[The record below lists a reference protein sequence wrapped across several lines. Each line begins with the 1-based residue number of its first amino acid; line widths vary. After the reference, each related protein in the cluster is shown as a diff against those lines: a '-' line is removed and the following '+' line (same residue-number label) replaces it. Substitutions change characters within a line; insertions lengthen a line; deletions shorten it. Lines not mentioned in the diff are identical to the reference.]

1 MKEKV
6 ITHPGIIRSIATD
19 KAQVTILVNSGCASC
34 QVKGACN
41 VSEMDEKIIEVSLP
55 MGNTYVKGDQVVIE
69 MAQSLGTWA
78 VLFGYVFPFFVVFL
92 SLIILSSMQLDQGIT
107 GLVSLG
113 LLLPYYLL
121 LYAMRGTMKKHF
133 SYRIQ

>member
-6 ITHPGIIRSIATD
+6 ITHPGIIRSIAAG
-19 KAQVTILVNSGCASC
+19 KAQVTIIVNSGCASC

-41 VSEMDEKIIEVSLP
+41 VSEMDEKIIEVSIP
-55 MGNTYVKGDQVVIE
+55 EGITYANGDQVVIE

-92 SLIILSSMQLDQGIT
+92 SLIILSAMQLDQGIA
-107 GLVSLG
+107 GLISLG
-113 LLLPYYLL
+113 LLVPYYLL
-121 LYAMRGTMKKHF
+121 LYAVRGTIKKHF